1 MKESEQQNLLQ
12 VTPQKR
18 TLQGANITLP
28 ERDTTTYSMF
38 LSNRNV
44 HNSNALRNRSNQ
56 YEYDAEILPYSRT
69 RLTMRP
75 LAFTLVVS

>member
-44 HNSNALRNRSNQ
+44 HNSNALRNRSNH
-56 YEYDAEILPYSRT
+56 EYDAEILPYSRT
-69 RLTMRP
+69 RLIMRP